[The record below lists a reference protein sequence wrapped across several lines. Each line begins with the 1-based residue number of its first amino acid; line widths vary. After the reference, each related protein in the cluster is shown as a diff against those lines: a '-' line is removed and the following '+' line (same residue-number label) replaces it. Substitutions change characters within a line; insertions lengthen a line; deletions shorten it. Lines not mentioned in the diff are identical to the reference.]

1 MKGRTI
7 STIGII
13 AAVAGATLIFFRAL
27 GSDRVVMA
35 GGILF
40 VAVGLI
46 NMIFFSIGERRAK
59 GTARILSIIAN
70 AGAII
75 LGVSMLVF
83 TATFTPLIPF
93 VFGFLVGLCSLW
105 QFYLLAAGIRPDQL
119 PGWLYAFPMILAG
132 ATVYI
137 ILQHGDM
144 AEITIMLVTGI
155 ALVLFGIGCVTEG
168 SLLGAQRRKA
178 LRAATD
184 GTYAT
189 TDDLD
194 DTTLPQDPK
203 ESTKSNEISVN
214 EKKSTK

>member
-1 MKGRTI
+1 MKGRKI
-7 STIGII
+7 STIGIF
-13 AAVAGATLIFFRAL
+13 AAIAGAALIFFRAL
-27 GSDRVVMA
+27 GPDSVVTA

-59 GTARILSIIAN
+59 GTARILSTIAN

-75 LGVSMLVF
+75 LGASMLVF
-83 TATFTPLIPF
+83 TSTFSPLIPF
-93 VFGFLVGLCSLW
+93 VFGLLAGLCSLW
-105 QFYLLAAGIRPDQL
+105 QFYLLAAGIRPGQL
-119 PGWLYAFPMILAG
+119 PGWLYAFPIALA
-132 ATVYI
+132 AAAVYI

-144 AEITIMLVTGI
+144 AEITIMLVSGI
-155 ALVLFGIGCVTEG
+155 ALVIFGIGCVTEG
-168 SLLGAQRRKA
+168 PLLGNLHRKA
-178 LRAATD
+178 LRAATA

-194 DTTLPQDPK
+194 DTPLPQAPK